1 MDVGRS
7 GEVQG
12 VVGRV
17 WLVEISCFFD
27 GYSIVLKEKVGRLE
41 KTIMFGCKSVSCGQ
55 NLMIFGAGS
64 MNIPQIRCC

>member
-17 WLVEISCFFD
+17 WVVEIIGFFD
-27 GYSIVLKEKVGRLE
+27 GYSFFLKRKVEKLE
-41 KTIMFGCKSVSCGQ
+41 KKVIFGCKSVS
-55 NLMIFGAGS
+55 
-64 MNIPQIRCC
+64 

>member
-17 WLVEISCFFD
+17 WVVEIIGFFD
-27 GYSIVLKEKVGRLE
+27 GYSKNLKKKVGNLE
-41 KTIMFGCKSVSCGQ
+41 KKLFLAVNRSPVVRI
-55 NLMIFGAGS
+55 
-64 MNIPQIRCC
+64 

>member
-17 WLVEISCFFD
+17 WVVEILGFFD
-27 GYSIVLKEKVGRLE
+27 GYSIFLKKTIRNLE
-41 KTIMFGCKSVSCGQ
+41 KSHVG
-55 NLMIFGAGS
+55 L
-64 MNIPQIRCC
+64 